1 MDIRI
6 IGAVIL
12 IAATALL
19 ILTEVAKRAYTH
31 ELASLLEQGEVRAY
45 LALLEKPLVKLVF
58 PAWNRSFMQLNGYL
72 ALDAYGEADSVIERM
87 LSMRQ
92 NDRQRRELVGK
103 AFNYYLERGN
113 AEGATRLLAEI
124 ETWEDADA
132 VAEARMMHDIYIKK
146 GWGYIED
153 MERRV
158 EGLHGVD
165 RGFLE
170 LLLALQYENKGDAA
184 ASERYLKR
192 SEKHMRT
199 PVKG

>member
-31 ELASLLEQGEVRAY
+31 ELASLLERGELRAY

-146 GWGYIED
+146 DWGYIED

-192 SEKHMRT
+192 SEKHMRA